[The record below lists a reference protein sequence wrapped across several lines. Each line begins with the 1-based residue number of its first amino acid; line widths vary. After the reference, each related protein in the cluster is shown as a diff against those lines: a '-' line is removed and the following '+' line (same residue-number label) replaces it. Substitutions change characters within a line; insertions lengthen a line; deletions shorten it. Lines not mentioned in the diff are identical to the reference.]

1 MQNQKLKEEV
11 AVLNRQLSYYQ
22 ELLNESI
29 ENNVVFGKT
38 ISIVKEVR
46 KITNLLK
53 ELEIKVVESGGWR
66 R

>member
-11 AVLNRQLSYYQ
+11 ADLNRQLSYYQ

-46 KITNLLK
+46 KITNLLR
-53 ELEIKVVESGGWR
+53 ELEVKVVESGE
-66 R
+66 

>member
-11 AVLNRQLSYYQ
+11 AALHRQLSYYQ
-22 ELLNESI
+22 QLLNESI

-46 KITNLLK
+46 KITNRLK
-53 ELEIKVVESGGWR
+53 EIEVMKEI
-66 R
+66 

>member
-11 AVLNRQLSYYQ
+11 AALNRQLSYYQ

-46 KITNLLK
+46 KITNLLR
-53 ELEIKVVESGGWR
+53 ELEVKVVESGE
-66 R
+66 